1 MKFINLSYKINKNTS
16 YHLKKVRINY
26 ISTKIILNMNKL
38 THRSKSEEFNLL
50 DSAVINLIV
59 EKTKLNKEKYSLIL
73 SKTVIIYML
82 IIVLAMFSTVY
93 KFVSKEVIV
102 VALTVGTLLLFVVY
116 LYVIEHFNKMDRDID
131 EVVSLLQTKA
141 FMKNK

>member
-1 MKFINLSYKINKNTS
+1 MS
-16 YHLKKVRINY
+16 LKQAAKA
-26 ISTKIILNMNKL
+26 K
-38 THRSKSEEFNLL
+38 EFSLL

-73 SKTVIIYML
+73 SKTVIVYALL
-82 IIVLAMFSTVY
+82 ILIAVY
-93 KFVSKEVIV
+93 SSVKEIISSKLMTI
-102 VALTVGTLLLFVVY
+102 ALVTGTLLLFVVY

-141 FMKNK
+141 LMHHKKKE

>member
-1 MKFINLSYKINKNTS
+1 MLKEQSKNK
-16 YHLKKVRINY
+16 K
-26 ISTKIILNMNKL
+26 
-38 THRSKSEEFNLL
+38 EFSLL

-73 SKTVIIYML
+73 SKTVIVYV
-82 IIVLAMFSTVY
+82 IIIAVSMFSAIY
-93 KFVSKEVIV
+93 KYISKELLSA
-102 VALTVGTLLLFVVY
+102 ALIVGTLLLFIVY

-141 FMKNK
+141 IVNKKK

>member
-1 MKFINLSYKINKNTS
+1 M
-16 YHLKKVRINY
+16 
-26 ISTKIILNMNKL
+26 ISKQTQG
-38 THRSKSEEFNLL
+38 SKDFTLL

-73 SKTVIIYML
+73 SKTVIVYTIL
-82 IIVLAMFSTVY
+82 ILIAVY
-93 KFVSKEVIV
+93 TSVKEIISPKIMVT
-102 VALTVGTLLLFVVY
+102 ALIVGTLLLFVVY

-141 FMKNK
+141 LMKHKNK

>member
-1 MKFINLSYKINKNTS
+1 MNT
-16 YHLKKVRINY
+16 
-26 ISTKIILNMNKL
+26 L
-38 THRSKSEEFNLL
+38 THKTSKQEFNLL

-73 SKTVIIYML
+73 SKTVIIYIL
-82 IIVLAMFSTVY
+82 IIALAMFSTVY
-93 KFVSKEVIV
+93 EFISKGLLVIT
-102 VALTVGTLLLFVVY
+102 LTIGTLLLFVVY

-141 FMKNK
+141 YMHKKNQK